1 MRLHKHSSIESPV
14 IGLPRKPGRA
24 WLSSAAD
31 RALGLDTLERLYRR
45 RPTALNPQDFVR
57 YALDS
62 LGIAFAIDAGGI
74 DAIPKAG
81 ATLVIANHPY
91 GAAEGLALAE
101 LLLQRR
107 PDVRLLANE
116 MLQRLPELAPII
128 VPIDVFHSGVN
139 AQGLRAALRHLN
151 DGGVLLVFPAGEVS
165 RLDLKQR
172 AIVDPPWSDTVATLA
187 RRTRAAVVPVFVDG
201 RASTTAITAGL
212 VHSRLR
218 TALLARELI
227 RLRGMRI
234 GLRIGDALNPAELD
248 AIPKQQQTDYLRL
261 ITYALGASNRNATAT
276 ATRVLQPLAPAIAAR
291 ALAAD
296 VAQLPPQRHLLDSGD
311 FSVYLAPADELP
323 NVLPEIGRLR
333 ELSFRALNEGSGL
346 PRDLDV
352 YDESYEHLFVWHRQQ
367 QAIVGAYRFGFSQA
381 ILPLAGPEGFYTHSL
396 FDYDRRLFTLLGPSI
411 ELGRSFVT
419 QGWQRSFHPLRLLW
433 SGIDRVLRLH
443 PEVRW
448 LFGPVSVSPSY
459 TPTGRA
465 LIAETLRLHHSDPT
479 LSRLITPRTPPQN
492 RRIEALRQVTS
503 ALADPKL
510 LSRLVSRI
518 EYGPGLPVL
527 LRQYLDLNGRF
538 AGFNVDHAF
547 GGTLDGLVF
556 VEVAG
561 IPDKVRS
568 RLVVNAA
575 EAH

>member
-1 MRLHKHSSIESPV
+1 MNTYPHRSTESPV
-14 IGLPRKPGRA
+14 IGLPRRPGRA
-24 WLSSAAD
+24 WLSAAAD
-31 RALGLDTLERLYRR
+31 RALGLDTLEHLYRR
-45 RPTALNPQDFVR
+45 RPAALTPPEFVR
-57 YALDS
+57 YALDG
-62 LGIAFAIDAGGI
+62 LHIARGIDAGSVESIPRTGA
-74 DAIPKAG
+74 AI
-81 ATLVIANHPY
+81 VIANHPY
-91 GAAEGLALAE
+91 GAAEGLVLAE

-116 MLQRLPELAPII
+116 LLQRLPELAPII
-128 VPIDVFHSGVN
+128 TPIDVFRSGVN
-139 AQGLRAALRHLN
+139 TQGLRAALRHLH

-165 RLDLKQR
+165 RLDLKRR

-187 RRTRAAVVPVFVDG
+187 RRTRAAVVPIFVDG

-234 GLRIGDALNPAELD
+234 GLRIGEALHPNELE
-248 AIPKQQQTDYLRL
+248 AIPEPQQTDYLRL
-261 ITYALGASNRNATAT
+261 ITYALGARDTAVST
-276 ATRVLQPLAPAIAAR
+276 TRALQPLAPAIAAR

-296 VAQLPPQRHLLDSGD
+296 VARLPAQRHLLDSGE
-311 FSVYLAPADELP
+311 FSVYLAPSAELP

-352 YDESYEHLFVWHRQQ
+352 YDESYQHLFVWHRQQ
-367 QAIVGAYRFGFSQA
+367 QAIVGAYRFGFSQT
-381 ILPLAGPEGFYTHSL
+381 ILPQAGPEGFYTHSL
-396 FDYDRRLFTLLGPSI
+396 FDYDRRLFAQLGPSI
-411 ELGRSFVT
+411 ELGRSFVAPE
-419 QGWQRSFHPLRLLW
+419 WQRSFQPLRLLW
-433 SGIDRVLRLH
+433 SGIDRVLRRH
-443 PEVRW
+443 PDIRW
-448 LFGPVSVSPSY
+448 LFGPVSISPSY

-465 LIAETLRLHHSDPT
+465 LIAETLRLHHSLPAFGA
-479 LSRLITPRTPPQN
+479 LIKPRTPPRN
-492 RRIEALRQVTS
+492 RDIEALRQVTS

-518 EYGPGLPVL
+518 EHGPGLPVL

-538 AGFNVDHAF
+538 AGFNVDQAF

-561 IPDKVRS
+561 IPEKVRS
-568 RLVVNAA
+568 RLVIAEGAA
-575 EAH
+575 TL